1 LQIRNF
7 SIMKA
12 FSRAFLPIVAA
23 CVAATSFAGSW
34 NWTRPYKDPTKT
46 ITTLIVIG
54 NYRKPRLMA
63 DIIQAETFQPI
74 LLIPADSDGKIFF
87 MPAKDTT
94 MEVEFDDLRTFIQ
107 YLKPEQIVVLGD
119 ERYVPKKYLKQ
130 IDPKQTVI
138 SITNKSWRKIAAMAQ
153 DVMNLAYLKREFDKV
168 EAKIES
174 GELYRPSVPTPM
186 DSPDAKTADVIV
198 DTPTEVVE
206 TSETEIVVDEGA
218 AKDADSAKKD
228 VTKDSDEK
236 TLPEP
241 KLIEDKVV
249 PK

>member
-1 LQIRNF
+1 
-7 SIMKA
+7 MKA
-12 FSRAFLPIVAA
+12 FRRAFLTVAA
-23 CVAATSFAGSW
+23 ACFAVTSFAGSW
-34 NWTRPYKDPTKT
+34 NWTRPYKDPSMTVN
-46 ITTLIVIG
+46 TLIVIG

-63 DIIQAETFQPI
+63 DIIQQETNQPI
-74 LLIPADSDGKIFF
+74 LLVPADSDGKIFF

-94 MEVEFDDLRTFIQ
+94 MAIEFDDLRDFIK

-119 ERYVPKKYLKQ
+119 ERYVPKKYLQQ

-138 SITNKSWRKIAAMAQ
+138 SITNKSWRKIAAMTESVL
-153 DVMNLAYLKREFDKV
+153 DLTYLKRVYDKG

-174 GELYRPSVPTPM
+174 GELYRPSVPAPM
-186 DSPDAKTADVIV
+186 DSLDAKTSPDVVV
-198 DTPTEVVE
+198 DAPPATEVVE
-206 TSETEIVVDEGA
+206 TTETEVIVDEGV

-228 VTKDSDEK
+228 ETKDSGGK